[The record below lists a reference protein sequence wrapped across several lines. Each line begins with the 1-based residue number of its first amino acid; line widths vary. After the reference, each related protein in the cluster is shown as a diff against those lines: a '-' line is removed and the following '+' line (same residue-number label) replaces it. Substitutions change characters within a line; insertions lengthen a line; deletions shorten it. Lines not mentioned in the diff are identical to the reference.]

1 MKYLRW
7 DETLFKDETV
17 FDPDYLPEVLL
28 HRDKQLTALAANLR
42 PALRNSTP
50 IHTLLFGPPAT
61 GKTSAMRTILNEISD
76 YAYTAYIR
84 CPLAR
89 SAYKV
94 MARIFERVCKHQPPQ
109 TGISMTRLYDSIC
122 QKLADDNKTG
132 LWRIAG

>member
-17 FDPDYLPEVLL
+17 FDPDYLPDALL

-42 PALRNSTP
+42 SALRNAAP

-76 YAYTAYIR
+76 YAYTSYIR
-84 CPLAR
+84 CPPRKNSLQG
-89 SAYKV
+89 YGQD
-94 MARIFERVCKHQPPQ
+94 IRVCLQ
-109 TGISMTRLYDSIC
+109 TSASANRHI
-122 QKLADDNKTG
+122 DNKALRFDMPEACRRWKSFNRCFG
-132 LWRIAG
+132 